1 MPRIIDEDVREFY
14 DPNSPD
20 SMMREY
26 VRLKES
32 MSHMETR
39 SKELRDN
46 IIAHVETH
54 GQEDE
59 SGNIVL
65 DLKKPLD
72 GVVRFIKTR
81 RTSRKLDE
89 TRAEEIIADHGI
101 EEQAYKTIRV
111 IDEDALLAMRFDET
125 LTEDELDQ
133 MFPVT
138 VTWALNTKK

>member
-1 MPRIIDEDVREFY
+1 MPRIIEEEVREFY
-14 DPNSPD
+14 DPNSSD

-39 SKELRDN
+39 AKELRDN

-59 SGNIVL
+59 SGNIVF
-65 DLKKPLD
+65 DLEKPLD
-72 GVVRFIKTR
+72 GVIRFIKTR

-89 TRAEEIIADHGI
+89 NRAEEIIADHGI
-101 EEQAYKTIRV
+101 EEKAYKTVRV